1 MRRFS
6 REFRPRFVP
15 QKTIVSPIPPSSLYS
30 MGKDERPGEKV
41 AASVKA
47 IEDLAGVGP
56 ATAEKLREAGINDLM
71 ALAVASPMTLAD
83 IAEIGTNVAQKII
96 QAAREAVDVGGFGD
110 RGVVLQR
117 REDVPEIPTGPECPG
132 AGSG

>member
-71 ALAVASPMTLAD
+71 ALAVASPMTLAA
-83 IAEIGTNVAQKII
+83 IAEIGTNVAPKII
-96 QAAREAVDVGGFGD
+96 QAAREAVDVGGVES
-110 RGVVLQR
+110 RGGIPR
-117 REDVPEIPTGPECPG
+117 ARERGADGPDG
-132 AGSG
+132 

>member
-1 MRRFS
+1 
-6 REFRPRFVP
+6 
-15 QKTIVSPIPPSSLYS
+15 
-30 MGKDERPGEKV
+30 MGKDEKPGEKV
-41 AASVKA
+41 AASIKA

-96 QAAREAVDVGGFGD
+96 QAAREAVDVGGFETGD
-110 RGVVLQR
+110 VILGRRKRGAKLQKGSQ
-117 REDVPEIPTGPECPG
+117 GPDELPGRG
-132 AGSG
+132 AG